1 MQSYFAGYTNI
12 MAGSGVSSTS
22 LHKNDLQTSRN
33 SQFKWV
39 ELLYILQK
47 NEGLV
52 NIIIQNLS
60 YLFVSKKR
68 LLKQKKVEPK
78 FLKLIDEYDPQNCL
92 KAISV
97 LKDLT
102 NLKHNQYKFLYY
114 NLTLGHA
121 LRLLIRESFYLNRTI
136 TSTSQSNSHF
146 KRLISGW
153 IQFLFYIHQVPENA
167 ANKLEELIIEHIS
180 LRLKNGI
187 TPCNF
192 LVHKY

>member
-1 MQSYFAGYTNI
+1 M
-12 MAGSGVSSTS
+12 
-22 LHKNDLQTSRN
+22 
-33 SQFKWV
+33 

-47 NEGLV
+47 NEILV

-60 YLFVSKKR
+60 YLFVSNKC
-68 LLKQKKVEPK
+68 LLKQKKVGPK
-78 FLKLIDEYDPQNCL
+78 FLKLIEEYDPQNCL

-121 LRLLIRESFYLNRTI
+121 IRLLISESFYLNRTSN
-136 TSTSQSNSHF
+136 STSQSNSHF

-153 IQFLFYIHQVPENA
+153 IQFLFYIHQVPENL
-167 ANKLEELIIEHIS
+167 ANKLEELIFEHIL

-187 TPCNF
+187 TPSNF
-192 LVHKY
+192 LVHEY